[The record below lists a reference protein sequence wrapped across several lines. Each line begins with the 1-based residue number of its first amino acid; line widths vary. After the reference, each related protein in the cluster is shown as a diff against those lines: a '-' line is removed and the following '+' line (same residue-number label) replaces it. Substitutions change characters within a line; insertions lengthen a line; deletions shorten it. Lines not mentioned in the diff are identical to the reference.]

1 MTRGAK
7 IVVFS
12 IVGLFLLAG
21 MYFTFFAPP
30 VPTETLADTTPTVS
44 ESSTLTLAP
53 SLPDGAP
60 SLQDGAL
67 GPPDVAPMGM
77 SGFPA
82 SNDPAFATSTM
93 SAPMVPVIPTDPTG
107 FNQPLVAPAAPTLT
121 MDTTTPAAMPAPVI
135 VAPEPKVASKPA
147 VSNNY
152 TSYTVVSGDTLSS
165 IAGVWFRDTSK
176 WKSIADINPGLKPTT
191 LKVGQ
196 KINLPAKSVASK
208 SGKSALKTA
217 SASAGSAGAA
227 TPTAANEHVVSSGE
241 TLASIS
247 DKAYGNRSNWK
258 RIYEANKGV
267 IGSDPS
273 RLKVGMKLTIP
284 AKS

>member
-12 IVGLFLLAG
+12 IVGLFVLAG

-30 VPTETLADTTPTVS
+30 VATKPLADTTPTIS
-44 ESSTLTLAP
+44 ESSALTLTPAGTGALDPITPPIGMVNDPSLAP
-53 SLPDGAP
+53 AAG
-60 SLQDGAL
+60 
-67 GPPDVAPMGM
+67 
-77 SGFPA
+77 GFPGA
-82 SNDPAFATSTM
+82 NDPAFARTSTPIDTFQDPNQFAGGTP
-93 SAPMVPVIPTDPTG
+93 SNSTLPPAAPAV
-107 FNQPLVAPAAPTLT
+107 VAPAVVADQTVIF
-121 MDTTTPAAMPAPVI
+121 PAPNSP
-135 VAPEPKVASKPA
+135 APSPVVVEKSTPKT
-147 VSNNY
+147 NY

-165 IAGVWFRDTSK
+165 IAGIWFRDTSK
-176 WKSIADINPGLKPTT
+176 WQLIADINPGLKPST

-196 KINLPAKSVASK
+196 KINLPAKS
-208 SGKSALKTA
+208 GKSATKTA
-217 SASAGSAGAA
+217 AAAKSA
-227 TPTAANEHVVSSGE
+227 TPTAANEHVVASGE

-267 IGSDPS
+267 IGTDPS

-284 AKS
+284 SKT

>member
-12 IVGLFLLAG
+12 IVGLFVLAG
-21 MYFTFFAPP
+21 MYFTFFAPA
-30 VPTETLADTTPTVS
+30 VPSEPLADTTPTVS
-44 ESSTLTLAP
+44 ESEALTLAP
-53 SLPDGAP
+53 GDS
-60 SLQDGAL
+60 
-67 GPPDVAPMGM
+67 
-77 SGFPA
+77 
-82 SNDPAFATSTM
+82 PAFA
-93 SAPMVPVIPTDPTG
+93 PTAFGVVNDPTA
-107 FNQPLVAPAAPTLT
+107 VPAAQAVTTGFPVSA
-121 MDTTTPAAMPAPVI
+121 DTAFAPSTTPTAPSWNVNPEVPAVVPPVTVTVSEPAVQGTEVVTNSPAPKVVEKT
-135 VAPEPKVASKPA
+135 VAKAT
-147 VSNNY
+147 NY

-176 WKSIADINPGLKPTT
+176 WQLIADANPGLKPST

-196 KINLPAKSVASK
+196 KINLPAKS
-208 SGKSALKTA
+208 GKAAAQTA
-217 SASAGSAGAA
+217 SSVK
-227 TPTAANEHVVSSGE
+227 ANPALSTGDQHVVASGE

-247 DKAYGNRSNWK
+247 DKAYGNRNNWK

>member
-12 IVGLFLLAG
+12 IVGLFVLAG

-30 VPTETLADTTPTVS
+30 VETQPLADTTPTVS
-44 ESSTLTLAP
+44 ESTTLTLTPGTSGVQDPNALAFGTVADPTLAP
-53 SLPDGAP
+53 ASGAFPSITDQAFAPASLPADNFQAPNQFPGA
-60 SLQDGAL
+60 
-67 GPPDVAPMGM
+67 APAIGTVPVIAPAPAFPVIAD
-77 SGFPA
+77 SNAGFPA
-82 SNDPAFATSTM
+82 TVTPE
-93 SAPMVPVIPTDPTG
+93 PVKK
-107 FNQPLVAPAAPTLT
+107 VVEKAAPKT
-121 MDTTTPAAMPAPVI
+121 
-135 VAPEPKVASKPA
+135 
-147 VSNNY
+147 NY

-176 WKSIADINPGLKPTT
+176 WQLIADINPGLKPTT

-196 KINLPAKSVASK
+196 KINLPAKE
-208 SGKSALKTA
+208 GKSATKTA
-217 SASAGSAGAA
+217 SASKSTAK
-227 TPTAANEHVVSSGE
+227 PTAANEHVVASGE

-284 AKS
+284 SKS